1 MSSFRTVRRSAPR
14 APARQRGLSLIEV
27 LVSVL
32 VLGMGLLGLAMLQAT
47 NLRLAQSSNQR
58 TIATNLASDLLD
70 DIRSNRLLAAQYDG
84 TYTASSVAANT
95 NCAQLNTL
103 TPAQRKT
110 AFTCRMR
117 EALGEGATATV
128 TVSANRNVNIVIQW
142 GDAQRWSAL
151 ADPTKFQTDS
161 AL

>member
-1 MSSFRTVRRSAPR
+1 MSASRTFRRGSPR
-14 APARQRGLSLIEV
+14 GPRGERGLSLIEV
-27 LVSVL
+27 LISVL
-32 VLGMGLLGLAMLQAT
+32 VLGLGLLGLAMLQAT

-58 TIATNLASDLLD
+58 TVATNLASDLLD
-70 DIRSNRLLAAQYDG
+70 DIRSNRLLAAQYDD

-110 AFTCRMR
+110 MFTCRMR
-117 EALGEGATATV
+117 EALGDTATARVTVGADRRVRIVINWGDATRWNTQATAT
-128 TVSANRNVNIVIQW
+128 S
-142 GDAQRWSAL
+142 
-151 ADPTKFQTDS
+151 FQTDS